1 MKSSS
6 LSSLLANRVF
16 VLQVRADAK
25 VEDGEFR
32 GRVDH
37 MVSMRTKRFQS
48 LEELEMILD
57 AMKEFGVAYQQL
69 ASQPLTPEMLAALTN
84 FYTQDFR

>member
-6 LSSLLANRVF
+6 LSSLLVNRMF
-16 VLQVRADAK
+16 VVQVRADAK
-25 VEDGEFR
+25 VEDGAFR

>member
-16 VLQVRADAK
+16 VVQVRADAK

>member
-6 LSSLLANRVF
+6 LSSLLTNRVF
-16 VLQVRADAK
+16 VVQVRADAK

-32 GRVDH
+32 GRVDY

>member
-6 LSSLLANRVF
+6 LSSLLANQVF
-16 VLQVRADAK
+16 VVQVRADAK

-48 LEELEMILD
+48 LEELATFL
-57 AMKEFGVAYQQL
+57 Q
-69 ASQPLTPEMLAALTN
+69 
-84 FYTQDFR
+84 

>member
-6 LSSLLANRVF
+6 LSSLLANRMF
-16 VLQVRADAK
+16 VVQVRADAK
-25 VEDGEFR
+25 VEDGAFR